1 MTDAKKVQFLTTSAW
16 LRGYAETLDED
27 RHRALIHKMNQAAD
41 LLCEVWDEY
50 EAKLEAEKGEWD
62 GLTKEEVDSWEL
74 PDCPTVFEF
83 VQFIEA
89 KVKEKNT

>member
-1 MTDAKKVQFLTTSAW
+1 VTDVKKMQFLTTSAW

-27 RHRALIHKMNQAAD
+27 RYRSLIHKMNQAAD